1 MTQIFNSGK
10 TEPAALIERL
20 IQLHKLVQQAYAL
33 RDEHHLEVGK
43 ILLSLRTV
51 TPRGEW
57 EPQLKELCN
66 AIGMSRRTAH
76 NYMNAAEK
84 GAVTRMKDGQ
94 TLQAK
99 SPAFS
104 AFAASLYV
112 VLYDC
117 RSSPQV

>member
-51 TPRGEW
+51 TPRGGLH
-57 EPQLKELCN
+57 P
-66 AIGMSRRTAH
+66 
-76 NYMNAAEK
+76 
-84 GAVTRMKDGQ
+84 
-94 TLQAK
+94 
-99 SPAFS
+99 
-104 AFAASLYV
+104 
-112 VLYDC
+112 
-117 RSSPQV
+117 